1 MVISTAT
8 PLQVCKDT
16 NPYKDSFLERQN
28 QVFNLEP
35 ALNRAILNLR
45 NWQDNNKSLAADEI
59 KYLYRED
66 LFSNLG
72 NSSWSDRLI
81 DVISQYFATKKDKRD
96 RSVAI
101 LTEPVKQILRVLQ
114 AALMAVLLFTPVIIC
129 NFVSDL
135 TYRMIIIV
143 ATTATF
149 IAVLSLIA
157 RTRMKSFDLVIAGTT
172 YVTLHYP
179 TIRSR
184 LMKVLGESDY

>member
-1 MVISTAT
+1 MVLSIAT
-8 PLQVCKDT
+8 PLKGYRNSDHHI
-16 NPYKDSFLERQN
+16 DSFLDRQN

-45 NWQDNNKSLAADEI
+45 NWHENNRSLAADEL

-81 DVISQYFATKKDKRD
+81 DVISQYFATKKDKGD

-129 NFVSDL
+129 NFVSNL

-172 YVTLHYP
+172 YVTLHHPP
-179 TIRSR
+179 TRSR
-184 LMKVLGESDY
+184 LMEVTDETDY

>member
-1 MVISTAT
+1 VVS
-8 PLQVCKDT
+8 
-16 NPYKDSFLERQN
+16 YH
-28 QVFNLEP
+28 
-35 ALNRAILNLR
+35 
-45 NWQDNNKSLAADEI
+45 
-59 KYLYRED
+59 
-66 LFSNLG
+66 
-72 NSSWSDRLI
+72 
-81 DVISQYFATKKDKRD
+81 FATQKDKGD
-96 RSVAI
+96 ISVAT

-172 YVTLHYP
+172 YVTLYHP
-179 TIRSR
+179 TSRSR
-184 LMKVLGESDY
+184 LMEVTDETDY